1 MEKAVKELSDVI
13 GIPVT
18 IQWEWS
24 MIWSQL
30 ENFFPDKT
38 IFVPTINSII
48 SVWQSSLQTKLED
61 KDEEGWSDRFL
72 EEVKGKQALVVRP
85 EVCVVVRPFY

>member
-1 MEKAVKELSDVI
+1 MQKAMKELSDII

-30 ENFFPDKT
+30 ENSFPDKT
-38 IFVPTINSII
+38 IFVPTMNSVI
-48 SVWQSSLQTKLED
+48 SAWQSSLKTKLED
-61 KDEEGWSDRFL
+61 EHDEGWSDRFL
-72 EEVKGKQALVVRP
+72 EEVKGQQALVVRP
-85 EVCVVVRPFY
+85 EVCLVFCPLY

>member
-1 MEKAVKELSDVI
+1 MKKAVKELSDVI

-61 KDEEGWSDRFL
+61 KDEEGWSDKFL

-85 EVCVVVRPFY
+85 EVCVPPLLLM